1 MIGRVIKG
9 IGGFYFV
16 HDGEK
21 AVMGK
26 ARGNLKRNKEL
37 IYVGDI
43 VEFEIDK
50 HDCDNE
56 CVINRVVERRNF
68 MTRPPVSNLD
78 MLVVVFSVKEPD
90 VNYPVIDKLLAGCE
104 LKGITPAVCITKKDL
119 VSAEELEAAMAIYRG
134 IYPVVSVNGNTG
146 EGLEDLREIIRGRNV
161 ALAGPSGVGKSTL
174 TNLLHGDASDL
185 VSGTAEVH
193 SSDTRNAADA
203 ATDAARK
210 ERTAVEAQG
219 RTGSFASIRTR
230 VETGGISDKT
240 GRGRHTTRHV
250 EIFDLGDGTY
260 LYDTPGFTSIDMPE
274 TEVTAVRELFP
285 EMREPGQLCRYRDCL
300 HINEPDCEVKEAL
313 ERGEIHRSRYNSY
326 LMMIEEVRK
335 WKKL

>member
-16 HDGEK
+16 HDGDK

-43 VEFEIDK
+43 VDYDIDEN
-50 HDCDNE
+50 DCDNE

-78 MLVVVFSVKEPD
+78 MLVVVFSVRNPD

-104 LKGITPAVCITKKDL
+104 LKNITPVICITKKDL
-119 VSAEELEAAMAIYRG
+119 VSEEELKAAMDIYRG
-134 IYPVVSVNGNTG
+134 IYPVVAVNGNTG
-146 EGLEDLREIIRGRNV
+146 DGLSELRELIRGRSV
-161 ALAGPSGVGKSTL
+161 ALAGPSGVGKSTI
-174 TNLLHGDASDL
+174 TNLLHGDDDPENGEQETMAL
-185 VSGTAEVH
+185 PAE
-193 SSDTRNAADA
+193 
-203 ATDAARK
+203 
-210 ERTAVEAQG
+210 
-219 RTGSFASIRTR
+219 TGS
-230 VETGGISDKT
+230 ISGKT

-250 EIFDLGDGTY
+250 EIFSLGEGTY
-260 LYDTPGFTSIDMPE
+260 LYDTPGFTSLDMPE
-274 TEVTAVRELFP
+274 TEVTAVRSLFP
-285 EMREPGQLCRYRDCL
+285 EMREPGQECRYRDCL
-300 HINEPDCEVKEAL
+300 HINEPDCAVKQAL
-313 ERGEIHRSRYNSY
+313 AEGDIHKSRYDSY
-326 LMMIEEVRK
+326 LIMIEEAKK

>member
-43 VEFEIDK
+43 VDYDIDVN
-50 HDCDNE
+50 DCDNE
-56 CVINRVVERRNF
+56 CVINKVVERRNF

-78 MLVVVFSVKEPD
+78 MLVVVFSVRNPD

-104 LKGITPAVCITKKDL
+104 IKGITPVICITKKDL
-119 VSAEELEAAMAIYRG
+119 VSEEELMAAMDIYRD
-134 IYPVVSVNGNTG
+134 IYPVTAVNGNTG
-146 EGLEDLREIIRGRNV
+146 EGLEELKELIKGRSV
-161 ALAGPSGVGKSTL
+161 ALAGPSGVGKSTI
-174 TNLLHGDASDL
+174 TNLLHGDTDPENDEQAAL
-185 VSGTAEVH
+185 ALPAE
-193 SSDTRNAADA
+193 
-203 ATDAARK
+203 
-210 ERTAVEAQG
+210 
-219 RTGSFASIRTR
+219 TGS
-230 VETGGISDKT
+230 ISDKT

-250 EIFDLGDGTY
+250 EIFSLGDGTY
-260 LYDTPGFTSIDMPE
+260 LYDTPGFTSLDMPQ
-274 TEVTAVRELFP
+274 TEVLAVRNLFP
-285 EMREPGQLCRYRDCL
+285 EMREPGQECRYRDCL
-300 HINEPDCEVKEAL
+300 HINEPDCAVKEAL
-313 ERGEIHRSRYNSY
+313 SNGDIHKSRYESY
-326 LMMIEEVRK
+326 LIMIEEAKK